1 MKMLTA
7 CLIALVGTL
16 AVNGENV
23 LDDDAFWNMD
33 TAYAEPA
40 VETATR
46 ILDSAEFEFA
56 DAWDL
61 VLVFAT
67 DFSGGYPRGSI
78 LIMR

>member
-1 MKMLTA
+1 MKMLTT
-7 CLIALVGTL
+7 CLITLAATL

-23 LDDDAFWNMD
+23 LADDAFWNKD
-33 TAYAEPA
+33 TAYAAPA

-46 ILDSAEFEFA
+46 LLDSAEFEFA

-78 LIMR
+78 LILR